1 MSKKRKK
8 KGINALHTE
17 LGHPLEDITQET
29 GKAMDIH
36 LIGMFKPY
44 KACAL
49 EKAKSSGVSKI
60 AIPCSIIKGKMLFLY
75 ISSPSTA
82 IMGGKKHWLFVV
94 EGSMDSAW
102 SYFKK
107 KISIERCYDKPNS
120 RLKGNEW
127 YYSKVH
133 LLQQCQ

>member
-36 LIGMFKPY
+36 LIGMFKHY

-49 EKAKSSGVSKI
+49 EKAKS
-60 AIPCSIIKGKMLFLY
+60 SIIKGKMLFLY